1 VEEKKQIGD
10 SSLHVIASV
19 ERMDRSEDRMIWV
32 SLKLLG
38 FKIAHLDKEEKIIEG
53 RVVSFEGE
61 GASNRA
67 EFLSGALEDLLER
80 SYVGIVQMG
89 SSPNGVKVVRSDNGA
104 LIYNDSAYVE
114 VAEKDI
120 KELANELGYVSAL
133 ANMR

>member
-1 VEEKKQIGD
+1 MEEKKQIGN

-19 ERMDRSEDRMIWV
+19 ERMDKTEGRMIWL

-38 FKIAHLDKEEKIIEG
+38 FKIAHLDRDEEIIEG
-53 RVVSFEGE
+53 KVVSFEGE

-67 EFLSGALEDLLER
+67 EFLSGALEDLIER

-89 SSPNGVKVVRSDNGA
+89 SNPNGLKVIRSDYGA
-104 LIYNDSAYVE
+104 LIYNGSASVE

-120 KELANELGYVSAL
+120 KELANELGYVSVL